1 MKNLAAQARPK
12 QAGNRSAAALTGVL
26 AALTVLGVGHLVAA
40 LIDPAASP
48 FYAMGASVVDHTPH
62 ALKDAAIRR
71 FGSNDKLALFASM
84 AAVMVVFA
92 AILGILERRR
102 PLGSV
107 LLVLLGGVVLGA
119 ALQRPTATPWF
130 AVPTLIGVAAGVLAL
145 RVLIGRVPVSGP
157 ALGGEATEG
166 VSSADRVAGEE
177 SHPRAGSMGG
187 GASMTGSAPRSD
199 RDTGRDLELDGE
211 RRSGGRHPAE
221 GGTIARTGPMGIGA
235 AAGDDTAA
243 GVGRADVGDV
253 AADVGPAARNDAVAG
268 TRRAAG
274 GDSAATI
281 LPVASGGIG
290 PSRSAD
296 VSSTSGTPPSGSLG
310 GGGSRRRFLLFAA
323 GVGAVA
329 VGAAVAGQWVGARLR
344 DVVADR
350 AGFVVPR
357 PVVPALAVEPGVRRA
372 VPGLAE
378 FVTPNDRFY
387 RVDTALQLPALRSG
401 DWRLRIHGMVDRP
414 MELDIVG
421 LRRRVAVERM
431 ITMTCVSNEVGGE
444 LVGTAVWTGYLL
456 ADLLAEVGVRPEA
469 DMLLSRSV
477 DGFTAGTPVS
487 AVTDG
492 RDALLAVGMN
502 GEPLPIAHGYPA
514 RLIVPGLYGY
524 VSATK
529 WVVDLELTRFDR
541 AEAYWTQRGWAAK
554 ALIKTASRIDVPAA
568 FATVPSGDVTVAGVA
583 WAQHRGIDA
592 VEVQVDD
599 QPWQPATLA
608 DEYSTDTWRQWTWR
622 WTAPPGAHTLRVRAI
637 DRDGVT
643 QTDARAQP
651 FPDGSTGWHS
661 RVITVR

>member
-1 MKNLAAQARPK
+1 MKQLVAQARPK
-12 QAGNRSAAALTGVL
+12 PARSISAAALAGVL

-40 LIDPAASP
+40 FIDPAASP
-48 FYAMGASVVDHTPH
+48 FYAMGSAVVDHTPH

-84 AAVMVVFA
+84 AAVMIVFA
-92 AILGILERRR
+92 AILGIVERRR
-102 PLGSV
+102 PLGSA
-107 LLVLLGGVVLGA
+107 LLILLGGVVLGA

-130 AVPTLIGVAAGVLAL
+130 ALPTVIGVAAGVLAL
-145 RVLIGRVPVSGP
+145 RVLIGRI
-157 ALGGEATEG
+157 A
-166 VSSADRVAGEE
+166 
-177 SHPRAGSMGG
+177 GG
-187 GASMTGSAPRSD
+187 GLGLSAESAASVEPKSD
-199 RDTGRDLELDGE
+199 
-211 RRSGGRHPAE
+211 GGQEPN
-221 GGTIARTGPMGIGA
+221 GQSP
-235 AAGDDTAA
+235 
-243 GVGRADVGDV
+243 
-253 AADVGPAARNDAVAG
+253 PK
-268 TRRAAG
+268 AG
-274 GDSAATI
+274 GA
-281 LPVASGGIG
+281 
-290 PSRSAD
+290 
-296 VSSTSGTPPSGSLG
+296 
-310 GGGSRRRFLLFAA
+310 SRRRFLTLAA

-329 VGAAVAGQWVGARLR
+329 VGAAVAGQWIGARLR

-357 PVVPALAVEPGVRRA
+357 PVVPAPPVEPGVRPS
-372 VPGLAE
+372 VPGLTE

-387 RVDTALQLPALRSG
+387 RVDTALQLPALTSG
-401 DWRLRIHGMVDRP
+401 NWRLRIHGMVDRP
-414 MELDIVG
+414 MELDFDE
-421 LRRRVAVERM
+421 LRRRVAVERL
-431 ITMTCVSNEVGGE
+431 ITMTCVSNEVGGD
-444 LVGTAVWTGYLL
+444 LAGTAVWTGYPL

-529 WVVDLELTRFDR
+529 WVIDLELTRFDR
-541 AEAYWTQRGWAAK
+541 AKAYWTERGWGAQ

-568 FATVPSGDVTVAGVA
+568 FATVPAGDLTVAGVA
-583 WAQHRGIDA
+583 WAQHRGIDT

-608 DEYSTDTWRQWTWR
+608 DEYSTDTWRQWTWP
-622 WTAPPGAHTLRVRAI
+622 WTATPGPHTLRVRAT
-637 DRDGVT
+637 DRSGT
-643 QTDARAQP
+643 LQTDRRVPP

>member
-1 MKNLAAQARPK
+1 MKQHVAQARPHP
-12 QAGNRSAAALTGVL
+12 ARGIPAAALAGVL

-40 LIDPAASP
+40 FIDPAASP
-48 FYAMGASVVDHTPH
+48 FYAMGSAVVDHTPH

-84 AAVMVVFA
+84 AAVMLVFA
-92 AILGILERRR
+92 AILGMVERRR

-107 LLVLLGGVVLGA
+107 LLFLLGGVVLGA

-130 AVPTLIGVAAGVLAL
+130 ALPTVIGVAAGVLAL
-145 RVLIGRVPVSGP
+145 RVLIGRG
-157 ALGGEATEG
+157 
-166 VSSADRVAGEE
+166 AD
-177 SHPRAGSMGG
+177 
-187 GASMTGSAPRSD
+187 
-199 RDTGRDLELDGE
+199 
-211 RRSGGRHPAE
+211 GGRGLSAE
-221 GGTIARTGPMGIGA
+221 SA
-235 AAGDDTAA
+235 ANVEPISPEDTAA
-243 GVGRADVGDV
+243 GAGGKHPSDAGEGHEPGVPAPG
-253 AADVGPAARNDAVAG
+253 GPALR
-268 TRRAAG
+268 G
-274 GDSAATI
+274 GA
-281 LPVASGGIG
+281 
-290 PSRSAD
+290 
-296 VSSTSGTPPSGSLG
+296 
-310 GGGSRRRFLLFAA
+310 SRRRFLTLAA

-329 VGAAVAGQWVGARLR
+329 VGAAVAGQWIGARLR

-357 PVVPALAVEPGVRRA
+357 PVAAAAPVEPGVRPS
-372 VPGLAE
+372 VPGLTE

-387 RVDTALQLPALRSG
+387 RVDTALQLPALTSG
-401 DWRLRIHGMVDRP
+401 NWRLRIHGMVDRP
-414 MELDIVG
+414 MELDFDE
-421 LRRRVAVERM
+421 LRRRVAVERV
-431 ITMTCVSNEVGGE
+431 ITMTCVSNEVGGD
-444 LVGTAVWTGYLL
+444 LAGTAVWTGYPL
-456 ADLLAEVGVRPEA
+456 AGLLAEVGVRPES
-469 DMLLSRSV
+469 DMLLSRSI

-529 WVVDLELTRFDR
+529 WVIDLELTRFDR
-541 AEAYWTQRGWAAK
+541 AKAYWTERGWGAQ

-568 FATVPSGDVTVAGVA
+568 FATVPAGNLTVAGVA
-583 WAQHRGIDA
+583 WAQHRGIDS

-608 DEYSTDTWRQWTWR
+608 DEYSTDTWRQWTWP
-622 WTAPPGAHTLRVRAI
+622 WTATPGPHTLRVRAT
-637 DRDGVT
+637 DRSGTT
-643 QTDARAQP
+643 QTDRRVPP

>member
-1 MKNLAAQARPK
+1 MKQLGDQSRPK
-12 QAGNRSAAALTGVL
+12 RVLNRESAALAGVL
-26 AALTVLGVGHLVAA
+26 AALTVLGVGHLAAA

-71 FGSNDKLALFASM
+71 FGSNDKLALFLSM

-92 AILGILERRR
+92 AILGVLERRR

-107 LLVLLGGVVLGA
+107 LLILLGGVVLGA
-119 ALQRPTATPWF
+119 ALQRPTATIWF
-130 AVPTLIGVAAGVLAL
+130 ALPTVVGVVAGVVVLRLLIGCGSEGRANEPVARAAVPTNDGPVAD
-145 RVLIGRVPVSGP
+145 
-157 ALGGEATEG
+157 
-166 VSSADRVAGEE
+166 ADTSV
-177 SHPRAGSMGG
+177 
-187 GASMTGSAPRSD
+187 TV
-199 RDTGRDLELDGE
+199 
-211 RRSGGRHPAE
+211 
-221 GGTIARTGPMGIGA
+221 GA
-235 AAGDDTAA
+235 AAS
-243 GVGRADVGDV
+243 GDV
-253 AADVGPAARNDAVAG
+253 AANVQGKA
-268 TRRAAG
+268 
-274 GDSAATI
+274 
-281 LPVASGGIG
+281 
-290 PSRSAD
+290 
-296 VSSTSGTPPSGSLG
+296 
-310 GGGSRRRFLLFAA
+310 SRRRFLLLSA

-329 VGAAVAGQWVGARLR
+329 VGAAVAGQWIGARLR

-357 PVVPALAVEPGVRRA
+357 AVPAAPLGAGARLA
-372 VPGLAE
+372 VPGLTD

-387 RVDTALQLPALRSG
+387 RVDTALQLPALTSG

-414 MELDIVG
+414 MQLDFDQ
-421 LRRRVAVERM
+421 LRQRTAVERM

-444 LVGTAVWTGYLL
+444 LAGTAVWTGYRL
-456 ADLLAEVGVRPEA
+456 ADLLAEAGVHPEA
-469 DMLLSRSV
+469 DMLLSRSI
-477 DGFTAGTPVS
+477 DGFTASTPVS

-529 WVVDLELTRFDR
+529 WVIDLELTRFDR
-541 AEAYWTQRGWAAK
+541 AEAYWTERGWAAQ
-554 ALIKTASRIDVPAA
+554 ALIKTAARIDVPAA
-568 FATVPSGDVTVAGVA
+568 FATVPAGDVTIAGVA

-622 WTAPPGAHTLRVRAI
+622 WTATPGAHTLRVRAT
-637 DRDGVT
+637 DRDGIT
-643 QTDARAQP
+643 QTDRRTPP